1 MKPDGKYYLAA
12 VITLT
17 ASFGEFSGT
26 FDGNGKT
33 VTTSVPVFAKVTGT
47 VKNLTVAGEI
57 NGTDTVAALAV
68 EADGATI
75 EKGQTSTPQRAML
88 PASLLF

>member
-1 MKPDGKYYLAA
+1 MRKTLSAILSVIMILSVLSGGLVSVSAADGTAVSTAEEFANMKPDGKYYLAA

-33 VTTSVPVFAKVTGT
+33 VTRCV
-47 VKNLTVAGEI
+47 
-57 NGTDTVAALAV
+57 
-68 EADGATI
+68 
-75 EKGQTSTPQRAML
+75 
-88 PASLLF
+88 